1 MRISDWSSDVCSSD
15 LDLASASAGVRA
27 AEIEIESRRSRVAEL
42 QRQLQRQRQLYTRK
56 LVSRESFEQL
66 ANETELAQIAVRAAV
81 QALHQQRSEER
92 RVGQEGVSTC
102 SLRWSPYH

>member
-1 MRISDWSSDVCSSD
+1 MRLDPEAFAA
-15 LDLASASAGVRA
+15 DLASASAGVRA

-81 QALHQQRSEER
+81 PALHQQQAQRGTEER
-92 RVGQEGVSTC
+92 RGGKEGVSAC
-102 SLRWSPYH
+102 RSRGA